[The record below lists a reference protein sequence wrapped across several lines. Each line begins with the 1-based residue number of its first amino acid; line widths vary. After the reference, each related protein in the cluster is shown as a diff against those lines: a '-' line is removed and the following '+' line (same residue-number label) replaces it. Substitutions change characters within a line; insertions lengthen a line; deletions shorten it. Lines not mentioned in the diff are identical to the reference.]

1 MIGHMRSHNEE
12 KPFVCHWPGCTKA
25 FARQHDCKRHE
36 ALHSNYRPFTCEGC
50 SKQFARMDALNRHRA
65 CSLSFSLATQNLTMF
80 FFVLLTVRSE
90 GGAECAK
97 VQKPASINGSPVG
110 RQAMLNGLISRDGA
124 DEMEVDFGELL
135 SEGVLADAEESL
147 EESSGAEDTKP
158 IMLRTKIED
167 DWPGGIAV

>member
-1 MIGHMRSHNEE
+1 MGG
-12 KPFVCHWPGCTKA
+12 F
-25 FARQHDCKRHE
+25 F
-36 ALHSNYRPFTCEGC
+36 F
-50 SKQFARMDALNRHRA
+50 F
-65 CSLSFSLATQNLTMF
+65 SFSLVTRY
-80 FFVLLTVRSE
+80 LLFTFTVRSE

-97 VQKPASINGSPVG
+97 VQKPASINGSPTG
-110 RQAMLNGLISRDGA
+110 RQAMLNGLLSRDGM
-124 DEMEVDFGELL
+124 DEMEVDFGEML